1 MGVEEN
7 KKTLQRFFEEIHNK
21 ANYTILDDIM
31 HDDFNA
37 NPWESEKVN
46 GKEALKQTLDYVR
59 SLYPDYQ
66 MIIERMIAEDET
78 VVILTRIRG
87 AFSGG
92 GNPNHPSAGKKIDN
106 TVVGV
111 YEFKD
116 GKLISGKAIFD
127 NLVSLHQIG
136 ALSSME
142 EIYQDFLQQT

>member
-1 MGVEEN
+1 MGIEKN

-21 ANYTILDDIM
+21 ANYAILDDIM
-31 HDDFNA
+31 HDDFNC

-46 GKEALKQTLDYVR
+46 GKEALKQTLGYVR

-66 MIIERMIAEDET
+66 MIIDRMIAEDET
-78 VVILTRIRG
+78 VVILTKITG

-136 ALSSME
+136 ALPSMA
-142 EIYQDFLQQT
+142 EIYQEFLQQT